1 MTPSRREAALEAE
14 IIRLREQL
22 AVEQAREVSPS
33 DMGVAARVAITRLRE
48 QDLPEFIRCVET
60 IPHVYR
66 QEGHLGALTYIQGRV
81 ASMIDAMSLSAPRTP
96 DLVQTQHRIH
106 AMLNEGQ
113 AEVLMLDEF
122 GPEKETCVRK
132 AAADLAAA
140 RAETDPERRAA
151 MLVRVR
157 ETHLRNFRVYEQFG
171 DAGAR
176 ARLELVRV
184 VERYVFALA
193 VRAAF
198 SRGVETPAGIM
209 PTSYGGGQG

>member
-1 MTPSRREAALEAE
+1 MTAHREAALEAE
-14 IIRLREQL
+14 IVRLREQL

-48 QDLPEFIRCVET
+48 QDFPEFVRCVET

-66 QEGHLGALTYIQGRV
+66 EEGRLGALTYIQGRV

-96 DLVQTQHRIH
+96 DLVQTQHRLH

-122 GPEKETCVRK
+122 GPEREACFEAARK
-132 AAADLAAA
+132 ALAAA
-140 RAETDPERRAA
+140 RLLRTPEARRAA
-151 MLVRVR
+151 VEKIRASHVRRYRLLTQFSSAGATARLALVR
-157 ETHLRNFRVYEQFG
+157 
-171 DAGAR
+171 A
-176 ARLELVRV
+176 
-184 VERYVFALA
+184 VERYVYALA

-198 SRGVETPAGIM
+198 ARGVETPAGIM
-209 PTSYGGGQG
+209 PSSYGGGQG